1 MVHFELEL
9 EDLKQ
14 RLRDMGAL
22 VAASIHKSVLC
33 VTQRNEDFGQ
43 QVLRDESM
51 VNQMEVQIDEMTITL
66 LTLNQPV
73 ARDMRMLVVALKIS
87 TDLERMGDLAVNIV
101 ARALTLIHE
110 PETTVR
116 VSIEAMASMVQG
128 MVLRCLDA
136 FVKEDADLA
145 RSVLI
150 ADDEV
155 DKARNSIYDT
165 LTTLMEN
172 DPKIVKRALSMLFIA
187 RNLERI
193 ADHAT
198 NIAEDIIFLRS
209 GVDVRHRREL
219 PAEAAPAV

>member
-87 TDLERMGDLAVNIV
+87 TDLERMGDP
-101 ARALTLIHE
+101 H
-110 PETTVR
+110 
-116 VSIEAMASMVQG
+116 
-128 MVLRCLDA
+128 
-136 FVKEDADLA
+136 
-145 RSVLI
+145 
-150 ADDEV
+150 
-155 DKARNSIYDT
+155 
-165 LTTLMEN
+165 
-172 DPKIVKRALSMLFIA
+172 
-187 RNLERI
+187 
-193 ADHAT
+193 
-198 NIAEDIIFLRS
+198 
-209 GVDVRHRREL
+209 
-219 PAEAAPAV
+219 